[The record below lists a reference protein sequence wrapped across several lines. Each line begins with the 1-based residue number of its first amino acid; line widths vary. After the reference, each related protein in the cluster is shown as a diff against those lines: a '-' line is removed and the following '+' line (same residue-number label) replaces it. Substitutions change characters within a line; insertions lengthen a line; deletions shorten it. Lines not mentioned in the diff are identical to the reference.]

1 MHKQLAKPTLEI
13 LYLYPNEMN
22 IYSDTGNVLALQRR
36 LEWRGYGV
44 KISYHHP
51 GETFKHTPD
60 IIIGGGGQDSG
71 QLKVCEDLQH
81 IGGSLHKLADSG
93 VPMLVICGTYQLF
106 GHRFVTNSG
115 AELPGIGIFDA
126 ETIGGDKRLIGNILV
141 ETPEGIIA
149 GYENHSG
156 QTWLKNNQQPLGKV
170 LAGFGNNGEDGYEGA
185 RHKNTIG
192 SYLHGSA
199 LPKNPA
205 LADELI
211 RQALI
216 NRSESPEL
224 TPLEDS
230 LATISLG
237 TMKKRLLKS

>member
-1 MHKQLAKPTLEI
+1 MSKNTDKPTLEI

-51 GETFKHTPD
+51 GETFKHKPD

-71 QLKVCEDLQH
+71 QLKVCEDLQK
-81 IGGSLHKLADSG
+81 IGSSLHKLADSG

-106 GHRFVTNSG
+106 GHRFVTNTG
-115 AELPGIGIFDA
+115 EELPGIGIFDA
-126 ETIGGDKRLIGNILV
+126 ETIGGQKRLIGNIIV
-141 ETPEGIIA
+141 DTPLGQIV

-156 QTWLKNNQQPLGKV
+156 QTWLKNDQQPLGTV
-170 LAGFGNNGEDGYEGA
+170 LAGFGNNGEDKTEGA
-185 RHKNTIG
+185 RYKNTIG
-192 SYLHGSA
+192 SYLHGSV
-199 LPKNPA
+199 LPKNPK
-205 LADELI
+205 LADDLI

-216 NRSESPEL
+216 NRGEPAEL
-224 TPLEDS
+224 TSLEDS

-237 TMKKRLLKS
+237 LMKKRLLK

>member
-1 MHKQLAKPTLEI
+1 MSKNTDKPTLEI

-51 GETFKHTPD
+51 GETFKHKPD

-71 QLKVCEDLQH
+71 QLKVCEDLQK
-81 IGGSLHKLADSG
+81 IGSSLHKLADSG

-106 GHRFVTNSG
+106 GHRFVTNTG
-115 AELPGIGIFDA
+115 EELPGIGIFDA
-126 ETIGGDKRLIGNILV
+126 ETIGGQKRLIGNIIV
-141 ETPEGIIA
+141 DTPLGQIV

-156 QTWLKNNQQPLGKV
+156 QTWLKNDQQPLGTV
-170 LAGFGNNGEDGYEGA
+170 LAGFGNNGEDKTEGA
-185 RHKNTIG
+185 RYKNTIG
-192 SYLHGSA
+192 SYLHGSV
-199 LPKNPA
+199 LPKNPK
-205 LADELI
+205 LADDLI

-216 NRSESPEL
+216 NRDEPAEL
-224 TPLEDS
+224 TSLEDS

-237 TMKKRLLKS
+237 LMKKRLLK

>member
-1 MHKQLAKPTLEI
+1 MSKNTDKPTLEI

-51 GETFKHTPD
+51 GETFKHKPD

-71 QLKVCEDLQH
+71 QLKVCEDLQK
-81 IGGSLHKLADSG
+81 IGSSLHKLADAD

-106 GHRFVTNSG
+106 GHRFVTNTSE
-115 AELPGIGIFDA
+115 ELPGIGIFDA
-126 ETIGGDKRLIGNILV
+126 ETIGSQKRLIGNIIV
-141 ETPEGIIA
+141 DTPLGQIV

-156 QTWLKNNQQPLGKV
+156 QTWLKNDQQPLGTV
-170 LAGFGNNGEDGYEGA
+170 LAGFGNNGEDKTEGA
-185 RHKNTIG
+185 RYKNTIG
-192 SYLHGSA
+192 SYLHGSV
-199 LPKNPA
+199 LPKNPK
-205 LADELI
+205 LADDLI

-216 NRSESPEL
+216 NRGEPAEL
-224 TPLEDS
+224 TSLEDS

-237 TMKKRLLKS
+237 LMKKRLL

>member
-1 MHKQLAKPTLEI
+1 MSKNTDKPTLEI

-51 GETFKHTPD
+51 GETFKHKPD

-71 QLKVCEDLQH
+71 QLKVCEDLQK
-81 IGGSLHKLADSG
+81 IGSSLHKLADSG

-106 GHRFVTNSG
+106 GHRFVTNTG
-115 AELPGIGIFDA
+115 EELPGIGIFDA
-126 ETIGGDKRLIGNILV
+126 ETIGGQKRLIGNIIV
-141 ETPEGIIA
+141 DTPLGQIV

-156 QTWLKNNQQPLGKV
+156 QTWLKNDQQPLGTV
-170 LAGFGNNGEDGYEGA
+170 LAGFGNNGEDKTEGA
-185 RHKNTIG
+185 RYKNTIG
-192 SYLHGSA
+192 SYLHGSV
-199 LPKNPA
+199 LPKNPK
-205 LADELI
+205 LADDLI

-216 NRSESPEL
+216 NRGEPAEL
-224 TPLEDS
+224 TSLEDS

-237 TMKKRLLKS
+237 LMKKRLL